1 MHYNGVMEQEK
12 IAVVIYGFPGSGKG
26 TQANL
31 AANTFGLVNFDTGR
45 HLESLWYDPRRQK
58 EALVR
63 RERKLFEE
71 GKLNTPSFVLG
82 EVSKAVRKT
91 AGRGLGIVF
100 SGSPRTMH
108 EAEHLIPLLEK
119 LYGRK
124 KVFFFFLDVDPKD
137 SIERNTKRR
146 LCSACHAPLLAK
158 YCPSKKPKYCPVCA
172 GSLYKRT
179 LDRADI
185 IPKRIEEYN
194 NRTAPI
200 LNYLKKRG
208 SPIKKING
216 KQKPYKVFQLL
227 EKTVLSGLL

>member
-1 MHYNGVMEQEK
+1 MSYNNPMQHKK
-12 IAVVIYGFPGSGKG
+12 IALVIYGLPGSGKG

-31 AANTFGLVNFDTGR
+31 AADMFGLVNFDTG
-45 HLESLWYDPRRQK
+45 HYLESLWYDPKRQK
-58 EALVR
+58 ESLVI

-82 EVSKAVRKT
+82 EVSRAVRET
-91 AGRGLGIVF
+91 AHMQLGIVF

-108 EAEHLIPLLEK
+108 EAEQLIPLLEK

-124 KVFFFFLDVDPKD
+124 KVFLFFLDVKEKD

-146 LCSACHAPLLAK
+146 LCSVCRTPLLAK
-158 YCPSKKPKYCPVCA
+158 YYPSKKPRYCPVCA

-185 IPKRIEEYN
+185 IPKRIEEYK

-200 LNYLKKRG
+200 LAYLKKRG
-208 SPIKKING
+208 SKIKKIDG
-216 KQKPYKVFQLL
+216 RPEPYKVFHHI
-227 EKTVLSGLL
+227 ERHINKGLH